1 MAFIL
6 KTVEHA
12 HSPVDSDNEC
22 SLYADIVSVHFRRS
36 VDGSAEAYCRMREPI
51 KTAEV
56 PGYHEVEKH
65 IGFTGTAYVM
75 NEQGKTIQSFTART
89 SAQLFTPS
97 VGQVAA

>member
-22 SLYADIVSVHFRRS
+22 SLYADIVSVHFRRQP
-36 VDGSAEAYCRMREPI
+36 DGSAEAFCYMREPV

-56 PGYHEVEKH
+56 PGYHEVEKR

-75 NEQGKTIQSFTART
+75 NEQGKTVQSFTART
-89 SAQLFTPS
+89 SAQLFTAT
-97 VGQVAA
+97 VAQKAA